1 MVSPKL
7 PKHGQNIVR
16 VAGTVEIVTPSGVAL
31 LAGDPDLEIA
41 RGDLQRLKA
50 VNQPGRSTNV
60 DAAKTDVWDGANAT
74 DDIKIWVAPTTA
86 RIHQIASSSAS
97 DDGSPAGVGART
109 IEVAGLTSWDTKEV
123 SEIIT
128 LNGLTN
134 VPTVNSYVIIHRMKV
149 LTKGP
154 TSPNVGVIT
163 ATADV
168 DGTVTS
174 QINAG
179 IGRTQMAVYGVPSI
193 QTAFVKSY
201 YATVIKNAAAVRI
214 MIELCVNP
222 ESDVELLGF
231 ITEHSF
237 GLDSG
242 GSSDIQHFFDPPFKF
257 PGPTIIKVQADS
269 SAANSDVSAGF
280 DMILADN

>member
-1 MVSPKL
+1 MVNPKL

-16 VAGTVEIVTPSGVAL
+16 IAGIVEIVTPSGVAL

-41 RGDLQRLKA
+41 RGDIQRLKA

-60 DAAKTDVWDGANAT
+60 DAAKTDVWDGANAS

-86 RIHQIASSSAS
+86 RIHQITSSSAS
-97 DDGSPAGVGART
+97 DDGSPVGVGART

-123 SEIIT
+123 SEVIT
-128 LNGLTN
+128 LNGVAN
-134 VPTVNSYVIIHRMKV
+134 VPTINSYVIIHRMKV

-163 ATADV
+163 AIADV
-168 DGTVTS
+168 DGTVTA

-222 ESDVELLGF
+222 ESDVELIGF

-242 GSSDIQHFFDPPFKF
+242 GSSDIQHFFDPPNRF
-257 PGPTIIKVQADS
+257 PGPTLIKIQADS
-269 SAANSDVSAGF
+269 SAANSDVSAGL

>member
-16 VAGTVEIVTPSGVAL
+16 VAGTVEIVTLSGVAL
-31 LAGDPDLEIA
+31 LTGDPDLEIA
-41 RGDLQRLKA
+41 RGDIQRLKA

-60 DAAKTDVWDGANAT
+60 DAVKTDIWDGANAV

-134 VPTVNSYVIIHRMKV
+134 VPTVNSYVIIHRMKI

-168 DGTVTS
+168 DGTVTA

-242 GSSDIQHFFDPPFKF
+242 GSSDIQHFFDPPLPL
-257 PGPTIIKVQADS
+257 PGPTLIKVQADS

>member
-1 MVSPKL
+1 MVSQKL

-16 VAGTVEIVTPSGVAL
+16 VSGIVEIVTPSGVAL

-41 RGDLQRLKA
+41 RGDIQRLKA

-109 IEVAGLTSWDTKEV
+109 IEVAGLPSWDTKEV
-123 SEIIT
+123 SEVIT
-128 LNGLTN
+128 LNGVAN
-134 VPTVNSYVIIHRMKV
+134 VPTINSYVIIHRLKV

-168 DGTVTS
+168 DGTVTA

-201 YATVIKNAAAVRI
+201 YATVIKNAAAVRL

-222 ESDVELLGF
+222 ESNVELLGF

-242 GSSDIQHFFDPPFKF
+242 GSSDIQHFFDPPNPF
-257 PGPTIIKVQADS
+257 PGPTLIKVQADS
-269 SAANSDVSAGF
+269 SSANSDVSAGF
-280 DMILADN
+280 DIILVDN